1 MRKLFDPER
10 IVRETDRRYIT
21 SISRTKAWQLEK
33 EGLFPK
39 RIRLGNRSVGWKL
52 TELLEWV
59 ENQPR
64 G

>member
-10 IVRETDRRYIT
+10 IVREADRQYVT

-52 TELLEWV
+52 SELLEWV

>member
-10 IVRETDRRYIT
+10 IVCEADRRYIT

-39 RIRLGNRSVGWKL
+39 RIQLCNRSVGWKL
-52 TELLEWV
+52 SELLEWID
-59 ENQPR
+59 NQPR

>member
-10 IVRETDRRYIT
+10 IIREVDRRYIT

-52 TELLEWV
+52 SELLEWV

-64 G
+64 V

>member
-10 IVRETDRRYIT
+10 IVREADRRYIT
-21 SISRTKAWQLEK
+21 SISRTKAWKLEK

-39 RIRLGNRSVGWKL
+39 RLRLGNRSVGWKL
-52 TELLEWV
+52 SELLEWV
-59 ENQPR
+59 DNQPR

>member
-10 IVRETDRRYIT
+10 IVREADRQYVT

-52 TELLEWV
+52 SELLEWV

-64 G
+64 V